1 MKNREIADLFGRWPK
16 FLGSKER
23 TRSRSWMMSLGV
35 AVAKRG
41 WIEPPDLLNTMHLKD
56 LLKWCRRTN

>member
-1 MKNREIADLFGRWPK
+1 
-16 FLGSKER
+16 
-23 TRSRSWMMSLGV
+23 MMSLGV

-56 LLKWCRRTN
+56 LLKWWRRTN